1 MKERGVLD
9 AFDENPVRLKD
20 ADGRTALYLAA
31 LNAQVDVVNLLLG
44 KPVEV
49 SIPRPETPREGAPI
63 DEKGCPETSP
73 NCITTVLQ
81 IPKEKGY
88 SVEGLW
94 LNKIVDDYDNAPLT
108 AACKKVHGWGPE
120 CLSVQMV
127 TILLDHGCPINRQN
141 PHSGMTA
148 LHWASHHGHYSLTE
162 LLLSRGADPSLLSH
176 TNDKLA
182 IDLAG
187 IKYEAMKPKRMR
199 LQKLLDAAAA
209 VNDGS
214 NSWFQDAVRSKI
226 LSTTNQEFMKAEH
239 LKVITTIVEAKLT
252 GKGYYQ
258 AGYEGDI
265 VVPASSADDTKTQH
279 RADSSRMMESVV
291 FWSASVGLHEQFKAL
306 VNVEEDAHTN
316 TCNPL
321 KDYAGDE
328 LKSSPLHECARQGWP
343 TLLLLL
349 LVQSKRFHKGR
360 LTHLAA
366 WLGQDKEGPLHVAAK
381 YKNED
386 TLHVLMKWCSENENL
401 TEELSRRSSCGAM
414 PRDYF
419 NPKTDLEMR
428 QLLSIEE
435 EKSSFEYV
443 LVFDN
448 SKFEMKSIKSI
459 LKTKNGKGPAM
470 LTKRQPLTNINK
482 HTDGKLEILLI
493 SAIASTIED
502 EATKMSL
509 KVKLRVSQ
517 RYEPYD
523 VDNAHLFEPLRS
535 KDENKVILNM
545 MKKQIDIDSLVHEGT
560 VNELFPLHRASGQ
573 RELYEMWCYNPR
585 QSPARKFSPV
595 QFIGDLVHEA
605 RDNNFAALTACYNYL
620 GATHAL
626 YFAWVSFYA
635 LSLLMLAP
643 FSLALIIHQAVNEG
657 ISNEVTSGPYYMVIV
672 MLWLTFINE
681 GWKRKRSELVARWNL
696 GVADGAQPARPE
708 YRGDW
713 VISNISGG
721 VERYFNAHW
730 RQRRVIQAL
739 LVMVVMLVAVVSAFW
754 FVRILKTV
762 DGIKSDESAVQA
774 LGIINGIFI
783 AIMNICYQKLAH
795 VFTAWENHRTQAE
808 HDDAYIMKTFAFQA
822 VNSWGPMCITAYA
835 DEQSL
840 LISLIVSSA
849 ITLQIS
855 DFATLFVLPWIQY
868 KMALKLN
875 GLGDQPLLPQ
885 ENGQEAATDQKVKP
899 ESPENNQKQ
908 AKDGDTAELHSY
920 EMQFCMQP
928 PPALTEIFC
937 SKVLMLGFMVLFAQ
951 VSPVIVVFSACF
963 LFFSIRLEMMAFAYC
978 FRRPRAMTAAN
989 IGIWLDILQALSF
1002 LAVTNNCLYLYFS
1015 TTDLDRYV
1023 SGDKE
1028 KLLLIFVIEHATLY
1042 TKATIKGVIEDEPE
1056 YVMMQRLFDATRHE
1070 EEIKE
1075 RKKLIKQQTKAL
1087 TAAKAASV
1095 KAAKQS

>member
-1 MKERGVLD
+1 
-9 AFDENPVRLKD
+9 
-20 ADGRTALYLAA
+20 
-31 LNAQVDVVNLLLG
+31 VDVVNMLLG
-44 KPVEV
+44 EPVEA
-49 SIPRPETPREGAPI
+49 SIPRPETPRESAPT
-63 DEKGCPETSP
+63 DEKSCFAGAMNKVRALQAIKGAQQSP
-73 NCITTVLQ
+73 SCITAELQ

-88 SVEGLW
+88 SIEELS
-94 LNKIVDDYDNAPLT
+94 LNKVVDDYDNTPLT
-108 AACKKVHGWGPE
+108 AACKKVHGWGPN

-148 LHWASHHGHYSLTE
+148 LHWASHHGHYALTE

-199 LQKLLDAAAA
+199 LQKLLDAAAIGG
-209 VNDGS
+209 VGS
-214 NSWFQDAVRSKI
+214 SHWFKDEKRAKV
-226 LSTTNQEFMKAEH
+226 LSTTNQEFMRAEH
-239 LKVITTIVEAKLT
+239 LRVITMIVEAKLT

-258 AGYEGDI
+258 AGYEGEI
-265 VVPASSADDTKTQH
+265 VVPTSSADDAKTQH
-279 RADSSRMMESVV
+279 RAESSRMMESVV

-306 VNVEEDAHTN
+306 VSVEEEAHTN

-343 TLLLLL
+343 TLLQQL
-349 LVQSKRFHKGR
+349 LVQSQRFHKGR
-360 LTHLAA
+360 LTDLGA
-366 WLGQDKEGPLHVAAK
+366 WLGHDKEGPLHIAAK
-381 YKNED
+381 YKNVD
-386 TLHVLMKWCSENENL
+386 TLHVLMKWCRENEDL
-401 TEELSRRSSCGAM
+401 TDELSRRSSCGAM

-428 QLLSIEE
+428 KLLSIGE
-435 EKSSFEYV
+435 EKSNFEYV

-459 LKTKNGKGPAM
+459 LNTKNNKGPAM

-493 SAIASTIED
+493 SANASTIED

-523 VDNAHLFEPLRS
+523 VDNPHLFEPLRS

-545 MKKQIDIDSLVHEGT
+545 MKKQVDVDSLVHEGT
-560 VNELFPLHRASGQ
+560 VDELFPLHRASGQ

-585 QSPARKFSPV
+585 QVPGNLCEKYCTKIFSPARKFSPA
-595 QFIGDLVHEA
+595 QFIGDLLHED
-605 RDNNFAALTACYNYL
+605 RDNNFAELTACYNYL

-643 FSLALIIHQAVNEG
+643 FSVALIIHQAVNG
-657 ISNEVTSGPYYMVIV
+657 GVSNEVSSGPYYMVIV
-672 MLWLTFINE
+672 MLWITFINE

-721 VERYFNAHW
+721 VERYFNANW
-730 RQRRVIQAL
+730 RQRRVIQAV

-754 FVRILKTV
+754 FVRILKTA
-762 DGIKSDESAVQA
+762 DGIESSQIAVQA

-783 AIMNICYQKLAH
+783 AVMNIVYQKLAH

-840 LISLIVSSA
+840 LISLIISSA

-868 KMALKLN
+868 KMALKMN
-875 GLGDQPLLPQ
+875 GLEDQTLLPQ
-885 ENGQEAATDQKVKP
+885 ENSQETATDQKVNP
-899 ESPENNQKQ
+899 ESPEDKRKQ
-908 AKDGDTAELHSY
+908 TKDGAAAELHNY

-1002 LAVTNNCLYLYFS
+1002 LAVTNNCIYLYFS
-1015 TTDLDRYV
+1015 TTELDRYV
-1023 SGDKE
+1023 SGDKA
-1028 KLLLIFVIEHATLY
+1028 KLLLIFVIEHALLY
-1042 TKATIKGVIEDEPE
+1042 MKASIKGVIEDEPE
-1056 YVMMQRLFDATRHE
+1056 YVMMQRLFDATRHQ

-1075 RKKLIKQQTKAL
+1075 RKKLIKQQAKAL
-1087 TAAKAASV
+1087 KAALSR
-1095 KAAKQS
+1095 SNSDI